1 MPVLIAVPKETAP
14 GERRVA
20 IHPEVAK
27 KFAKLGASVV
37 VENGAG
43 ASAGVADKDLVDATF
58 ESSAS
63 ALLGRGDVVFKVQA
77 PTDAEID
84 AMKPGS
90 VLVAFMQPGKNPEQV
105 KKLLAKRITSL
116 AVELIPRI
124 TRAQSMDALSS
135 QAAVAGYQVA
145 LMAAQLCP
153 KFFPML
159 TYAAGTI
166 RPSKVLV
173 IGAGVAGLQAIAT
186 AKRLGG
192 MVSAYDVRSAV
203 KEQIESLGAKFVM
216 AVQGAEGTGGYAR
229 ELNEEEKKLQAEALA
244 KVVADSDAVISTAA
258 IPGRPA
264 PKIITAAMVE
274 KMRPGSVIVD
284 LAAESGGNC
293 ELTEPGKT
301 VVKNGV
307 TIHGPLNIASGMPF
321 HASEMYAKNL
331 FNLVSPF
338 IKDGVLALDFEDDV
352 IKGCVYTKDGQVMHE
367 PSKKALG
374 I

>member
-1 MPVLIAVPKETAP
+1 MPVLIAVPRETAP

-20 IHPEVAK
+20 INPEVVK
-27 KFAKLGASVV
+27 KLAKLGASVV

-43 ASAGVADKDLVDATF
+43 VSAGVADKDLAEASF

-63 ALLGRGDVVFKVQA
+63 ALLGKADVVFKVQS
-77 PTDAEID
+77 PSDAEID
-84 AMKPGS
+84 ALKPGS

-105 KKLLAKRITSL
+105 KKLLAKKITSL

-135 QAAVAGYQVA
+135 QAAVAGYQVT

-229 ELNEEEKKLQAEALA
+229 ELTEEEKKLQAEALA

-284 LAAESGGNC
+284 LAAETGGNC

-301 VVKNGV
+301 VVKHGV
-307 TIHGPLNIASGMPF
+307 TIAGPLNIASGMPF

-338 IKDGVLALDFEDDV
+338 IKDGVLTLDFEDEV
-352 IKGCVYTKDGQVMHE
+352 IKGCVYTRDGQVMHE

>member
-1 MPVLIAVPKETAP
+1 
-14 GERRVA
+14 
-20 IHPEVAK
+20 
-27 KFAKLGASVV
+27 
-37 VENGAG
+37 
-43 ASAGVADKDLVDATF
+43 
-58 ESSAS
+58 
-63 ALLGRGDVVFKVQA
+63 
-77 PTDAEID
+77 
-84 AMKPGS
+84 MKPGS
-90 VLVAFMQPGKNPEQV
+90 LLVAFMQPGKNPELV
-105 KKLLAKRITSL
+105 KKLLAKNITSL

-216 AVQGAEGTGGYAR
+216 AVQGAEGSGGYAR

-274 KMRPGSVIVD
+274 KMRAGSVIVD
-284 LAAESGGNC
+284 LAAETGGNC

-301 VVKNGV
+301 VVKHGV

-352 IKGCVYTKDGQVMHE
+352 LKGCVYTKDGQVMHE